1 MSKAKTKPTKPL
13 AKKPKPEMIKVDKQ
27 VVTDLASCVLWALK
41 FLKPPSG
48 AGMWTDL
55 NARPMVTMAWQEKFM
70 LALDGVGYQIIR
82 KDFWKK
88 QNAPK
93 KRSRR

>member
-1 MSKAKTKPTKPL
+1 MSKAKTKKPPV
-13 AKKPKPEMIKVDKQ
+13 KKPKPEMIKVDKQ
-27 VVTDLASCVLWALK
+27 TVTDLASCVLWALK
-41 FLKPPSG
+41 FLKTPSG
-48 AGMWTDL
+48 TGMWTDM
-55 NARPMVTMAWQEKFM
+55 NARPMVVMPWQEKFM

-88 QNAPK
+88 QNETKK